1 MPHSTELKK
10 SEPGK
15 IVLLYG
21 PPASGK
27 DTITQL
33 LQNRNNIFFHFK
45 KHKVY
50 PGDQQIQT
58 KNQLSYFHIS
68 MNRFLNMI
76 ANGEFLQFHWRYKSF
91 YGVSKVLMDDS
102 LSNGKI
108 PIVHVG
114 KIYDLLELTDV
125 LEAKLII
132 ILVWETLD
140 VISKRL
146 KFRHKGDND
155 EISFR
160 LNHYLNEI
168 ESLSKLN
175 LEEIFDFV
183 IKNSSADNTIAVV
196 EKGIIEQAIQPN
208 LKSEIED
215 VKNYALWIKSVN
227 RSS

>member
-1 MPHSTELKK
+1 
-10 SEPGK
+10 
-15 IVLLYG
+15 
-21 PPASGK
+21 
-27 DTITQL
+27 
-33 LQNRNNIFFHFK
+33 
-45 KHKVY
+45 
-50 PGDQQIQT
+50 
-58 KNQLSYFHIS
+58 
-68 MNRFLNMI
+68 
-76 ANGEFLQFHWRYKSF
+76 
-91 YGVSKVLMDDS
+91 MDDS